1 MIWKVTPSGPL
12 SGEIE
17 VPGDKSITHRGYI
30 FGAMAH
36 GRTVVSNP
44 LIAEDTES
52 TLKAVTSFG
61 VQVERKEGAVVI
73 YGEGKESLTE
83 PGDLLDMGNSGTGVR
98 LLAGLLSGCS
108 FFSVLTGDTSL
119 RSRPMARIVEPLRMM
134 GAAVDGRGEG
144 NLLPLCIRGGGLK
157 GIRYTS
163 PVASAQIKSCI
174 LIAALSAVGQTVFTE
189 PSLSRDHTERIMEH
203 TGISF
208 GRDGNTLILDGGQ
221 SPSGAEITVPGD
233 ISSAAFFLV
242 AAAVLK
248 GSSVTVRNVGINPTR
263 TGLLDLLEAMD
274 VRIDINEQPESG
286 SEPVADI
293 TVTGTGSLKGLDVP
307 VEWIPRIIDEIP
319 LVAVVAA
326 AAEGRTVIRGA
337 EELRVKES
345 DRIASTVRMLRR
357 AGVDVSETADGF
369 VVEGGADIRRSD
381 HDSNGDHRIAMASVI
396 LSLMGSSSSTVVDT
410 ACAATSFPGFT
421 DSMNS
426 LAPGT
431 ITEAAKGEQ

>member
-30 FGAMAH
+30 FGAMAR

-52 TLKAVTSFG
+52 TLKAVANLG
-61 VQVERKEGAVVI
+61 VQIDREEGAVVI

-83 PGDLLDMGNSGTGVR
+83 PGDTLDLGNSGTGVR

-108 FFSVLTGDTSL
+108 FPSTLTGDQSL

-134 GAAVDGRGEG
+134 GAEIEGRDGD
-144 NLLPLCIRGGGLK
+144 NLLPLSIRGGGLK
-157 GIRYTS
+157 GIRYIS
-163 PVASAQIKSCI
+163 PVASAQIKSCV

-189 PSLSRDHTERIMEH
+189 PSLSRDHTERILEH

-208 GRDGNTLILDGGQ
+208 ERDGNTLTLDGEQ
-221 SPSGAEITVPGD
+221 SPTGSEITVPGD

-242 AAAVLK
+242 AAAVLE
-248 GSSVTVRNVGINPTR
+248 GSSVTIRRVGINPTR

-274 VRIDINEQPESG
+274 VRIDINERHESG

-293 TVTGTGSLKGLDVP
+293 TVTGTGSLAGIDVP

-319 LVAVVAA
+319 LVAVAAA

-345 DRIASTVRMLRR
+345 DRIATTVHMLRR
-357 AGVDVSETADGF
+357 AGVDISETADGF
-369 VVEGGADIRRSD
+369 VVEGGADIRPTD
-381 HDSNGDHRIAMASVI
+381 HDSNGDHRIAMASAI
-396 LSLMGSSSSTVVDT
+396 LSLMASSTSTVVDT
-410 ACAATSFPGFT
+410 ACVATSFPGFT

-431 ITEAAKGEQ
+431 ITDLARDQR